1 MYYKYYKSSTKI
13 KYFTICIIN
22 MINLIFYFKTM
33 IKHFIFHIIHIKEL
47 IIRVIKL
54 LEKACI
60 IFKIL
65 KYNTVTDLN

>member
-1 MYYKYYKSSTKI
+1 
-13 KYFTICIIN
+13 
-22 MINLIFYFKTM
+22 M